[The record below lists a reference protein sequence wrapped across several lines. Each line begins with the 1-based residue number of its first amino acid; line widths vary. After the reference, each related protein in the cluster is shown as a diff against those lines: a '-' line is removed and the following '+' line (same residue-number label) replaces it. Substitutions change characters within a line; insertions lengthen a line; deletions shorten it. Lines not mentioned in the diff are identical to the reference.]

1 MAYQYHLIGS
11 NLRKTMLRTGN
22 DRVDD
27 IRIKDI
33 NRIVYQDI
41 PNGSDWIIEMVKE
54 IGEYNFG
61 SHNAS
66 WF

>member
-1 MAYQYHLIGS
+1 
-11 NLRKTMLRTGN
+11 MLRTGN

-41 PNGSDWIIEMVKE
+41 PNGSDWRIERVKE
-54 IGEYNFG
+54 ISEYNFG
-61 SHNAS
+61 HITLPGFDRYEMADMLNFVCMS
-66 WF
+66 